1 MKSFKEYLSESK
13 KTYTFKVKV
22 AGDFTTEQ
30 ESKLKTLLD
39 RYEVKGFKKAT
50 KTPVQQLPLD
60 FPQVKNCEVS
70 IFEVTLDYPSTQ
82 FELTEYLAH
91 NLGIGKDRLVVRS
104 PNEPSEEY
112 QEPKT
117 INKEARLL
125 DPDMKEA
132 ESVKAEDYYG
142 DAYNSKFLK
151 ELNDVLKLQR
161 RERGEEIP
169 EAKGNENVAA
179 GKAKFNT
186 DSAANNNSPIKQAA
200 DPRK

>member
-13 KTYTFKVKV
+13 KTYNFKVKV

-30 ESKLKTLLD
+30 ETKMKSLLD
-39 RYEVKGFKKAT
+39 RFEVAGFKKST

-60 FPQVKNCEVS
+60 FPQIQNCEVN
-70 IFEVTLDYPSTQ
+70 IFEISLSYPSTQ
-82 FELTEYLAH
+82 FELTEYLSN
-91 NLGIGKDRLVVRS
+91 NLGIGKNRIVVRS

-112 QEPKT
+112 QQPKT
-117 INKEARLL
+117 ENKEARLL
-125 DPDMKEA
+125 DPDYKEA
-132 ESVKAEDYYG
+132 TDVKAEDYYG
-142 DAYNSKFLK
+142 DSYNTSFLK

-161 RERGEEIP
+161 RERGETIP
-169 EAKGNENVAA
+169 EAKGNENTAA

-186 DSAANNNSPIKQAA
+186 DSPANNASPIKQAE

>member
-1 MKSFKEYLSESK
+1 MKTFKEYLSESK

-30 ESKLKTLLD
+30 ESKMKSLLD
-39 RYEVKGFKKAT
+39 RYEVTNFKKSS

-82 FELTEYLAH
+82 FELTEFLAN

-112 QEPKT
+112 QESKGE
-117 INKEARLL
+117 NKEARLL
-125 DPDMKEA
+125 DPDYKEA
-132 ESVKAEDYYG
+132 ESVKAEQFFG
-142 DAYNSKFLK
+142 DKYNESFLK

-169 EAKGNENVAA
+169 EAKGNENQAA
-179 GKAKFNT
+179 GKVKFNT
-186 DSAANNNSPIKQAA
+186 DSPQNNQSPVTQAK